1 VRRSVLVAVLLASI
15 GCRGTPA
22 QSQTNQPATGKPGA
36 STAQPAGQAGQPGQK
51 PATPGAP
58 GAAAAEPPPVK
69 PVPAQLPEVL
79 ARIGTEPVTKAEFE
93 KAVRAIEARAGQ
105 PVPIQ
110 QRDQIYR
117 RILDQV
123 IDMRLIQAEAKAR
136 NITVPDTEVDTRIGQ
151 IKQQFKTEEEFTQK
165 LASQQLT
172 LDQLKQEL
180 QKDMVISKCLEAEI
194 TPKVN
199 VQQAELDAFYAE
211 HPEQFKQPEAI
222 RASHILISVDSKAT
236 DVQKQEAKALADGLL
251 KRARGG
257 EDFGALAKQYSKDS
271 SAQNGGDLNFFPR
284 GQMVPAFETAAFAL
298 KAPGDIS
305 DVVETP
311 FGYHIIKLTEKKPE
325 STVPLA
331 QVSTQLTDYL
341 KKRKQQEMTGQFVQ
355 SLRTKYKVEV
365 LI

>member
-1 VRRSVLVAVLLASI
+1 M
-15 GCRGTPA
+15 
-22 QSQTNQPATGKPGA
+22 PAT
-36 STAQPAGQAGQPGQK
+36 
-51 PATPGAP
+51 
-58 GAAAAEPPPVK
+58 
-69 PVPAQLPEVL
+69 LPEVV
-79 ARIGTEPVTKAEFE
+79 AKFGNESVTKAEFE
-93 KAVRAIEARAGQ
+93 KAVRMIEARAGQ
-105 PVPIQ
+105 PVPVQ

-117 RILDQV
+117 RILDQL
-123 IDMRLIQAEAKAR
+123 IDVRLLQAEAKAR

-151 IKQQFKTEEEFTQK
+151 LKQQFKTEEEFTQK

-172 LDQLKQEL
+172 IDQLKSEL
-180 QKDMVISKCLEAEI
+180 QKDLMVSKCLEAEI
-194 TPKVN
+194 APKVN
-199 VQQAELDAFYAE
+199 VPQAELDAFYAE
-211 HPEQFKQPEAI
+211 HPDQFKQPERI

-236 DVQKQEAKALADGLL
+236 DVQKQEAKAVADGLL

-257 EDFGALAKQYSKDS
+257 EDFAALAKQFSKDS

-311 FGYHIIKLTEKKPE
+311 FGYHIIRLTERQPE

-331 QVSTQLTDYL
+331 QVSNQLTDYL

-355 SLRTKYKVEV
+355 SLRAKYKVEV